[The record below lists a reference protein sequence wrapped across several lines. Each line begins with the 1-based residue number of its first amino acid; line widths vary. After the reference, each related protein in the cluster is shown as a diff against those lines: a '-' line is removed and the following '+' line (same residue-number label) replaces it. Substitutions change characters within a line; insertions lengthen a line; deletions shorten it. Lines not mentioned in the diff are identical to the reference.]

1 MEQQRKSG
9 SKEKAARGRVY
20 FIGSGPGDP
29 ELITIKGRKV
39 IAQADLI
46 IYAGSLVNPLVFSG
60 ARKSARILD
69 SASMTL
75 EEVAVEM
82 TDAAQRGKIVAR
94 LHSGDPSIYGAI
106 AEQMNILKKERITYE
121 VIPGVTS
128 AFAAAAA
135 LKKEFTVP
143 GFSQTLIITR
153 RAGRTPVPERESLT
167 DLAAHRASMAIF
179 LSTSMIDETI
189 RELIKGGYPP
199 DTPVAVVSR
208 ASWPEETV
216 IRGTLASIAAKVKTA
231 HIKRQAVILVGDA
244 IGDARGERSRLYDGE
259 FAHGFRDA
267 RIKRR
272 AGPAVIAVTAHGM
285 AIGKQIL
292 RAMKQAHL
300 FIPASFK
307 KYKDSRISC
316 YANLEQEMSIL
327 FKTYRKIICIMAAGI
342 AVRMVAPYLKS
353 KWEDPAVVV
362 MDDQGKNIISLLS
375 GHWGGANELTRD
387 LAQLLG
393 GHRVITTAS
402 DTRGLPALDVMIKE
416 LGADDFSKQK
426 LKKIQ
431 AAMIAGQ
438 PVGFYPRELSSL
450 PEMQHHDNLYFYNT
464 VEKLLA
470 SNCSAGLGFAHD
482 KQSSAKLKPRFLIV
496 HLKDVVIGIG
506 CNKGIAVREIKD
518 AISTVLRKLDMPAA
532 AICALCTIAAKSGEK
547 GLVEYA
553 AAQGIPL
560 KFYNPAEL
568 NSVKIISRK
577 SIHAQ
582 RAFGV
587 QGVAEPSA
595 ILGSQG
601 GQLLLKKVKL
611 RNITLAVAR
620 MPFDLLIKDSR
631 GRGDG

>member
-1 MEQQRKSG
+1 MEQKRKSG
-9 SKEKAARGRVY
+9 LEEKAASGRVY

-29 ELITIKGRKV
+29 ELVTIKARNIIVK
-39 IAQADLI
+39 ADLI

-60 ARKSARILD
+60 AKKNVRILD

-75 EEVAVEM
+75 EEVAAEM
-82 TDAAQRGKIVAR
+82 IDAARNGKFVAR
-94 LHSGDPSIYGAI
+94 LHSGDPSVYGAI
-106 AEQMNILKKERITYE
+106 AEQMNILDKKRVPYE

-143 GFSQTLIITR
+143 GFSQTIIITR
-153 RAGRTPVPERESLT
+153 RAGKTAVPKRESLKS
-167 DLAAHRASMAIF
+167 LSAHRASMAIF
-179 LSTSMIDETI
+179 LSTAMIEETVQ
-189 RELIKGGYPP
+189 ELVEGGYPHT
-199 DTPVAVVSR
+199 TPVAVVFR

-267 RIKRR
+267 KIKRR
-272 AGPAVIAVTAHGM
+272 AGPAVIAVTAHGI
-285 AIGKQIL
+285 AIGKEIL

-362 MDDQGKNIISLLS
+362 MDDQKKNIISLLS
-375 GHWGGANELTRD
+375 GHWGGANELTCD
-387 LAQLLG
+387 LAKLLG

-402 DTRGLPALDVMIKE
+402 DTRGLPALDLIIKE
-416 LGADDFSKQK
+416 LGADEFSRQK

-438 PVGFYPRELSSL
+438 PVGFYPGELSSI
-450 PEMQHHDNLYFYNT
+450 PEMQHHDNLRFYNT
-464 VEKLLA
+464 LEKLVA
-470 SNCSAGLGFAHD
+470 SGCSAGLGFTHE
-482 KQSSAKLKPRFLIV
+482 KQSSAKNEPRFLIV
-496 HLKDVVIGIG
+496 HPKDIVIGIG
-506 CNKGIAVREIKD
+506 CNKGVAVREIKD
-518 AISTVLRKLDMPAA
+518 AVSTVLRKLDIPAP
-532 AICALCTIAAKSGEK
+532 AICALCTIAAKSGER
-547 GLVEYA
+547 GIIEYA
-553 AAQGIPL
+553 ASQGIPL
-560 KFYNPAEL
+560 KYFAAAEL
-568 NSVKIISRK
+568 NSVNIPSIK

>member
-1 MEQQRKSG
+1 
-9 SKEKAARGRVY
+9 
-20 FIGSGPGDP
+20 
-29 ELITIKGRKV
+29 
-39 IAQADLI
+39 
-46 IYAGSLVNPLVFSG
+46 
-60 ARKSARILD
+60 
-69 SASMTL
+69 
-75 EEVAVEM
+75 
-82 TDAAQRGKIVAR
+82 
-94 LHSGDPSIYGAI
+94 
-106 AEQMNILKKERITYE
+106 MNILKKERITYE

-300 FIPASFK
+300 FIPASFN